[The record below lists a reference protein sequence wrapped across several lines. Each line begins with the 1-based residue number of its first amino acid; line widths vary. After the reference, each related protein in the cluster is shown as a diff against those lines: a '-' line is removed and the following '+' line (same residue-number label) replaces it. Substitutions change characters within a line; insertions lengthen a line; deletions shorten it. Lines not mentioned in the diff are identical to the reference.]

1 MGVSHLTR
9 QRTACVC
16 FSFEAGWLF
25 REGEEETGW
34 WLLAAAAAV
43 SAATV
48 PGSHQSVSVKP
59 SGWQT
64 SQ

>member
-1 MGVSHLTR
+1 MFVFHLK
-9 QRTACVC
+9 Q
-16 FSFEAGWLF
+16 AGFLG
-25 REGEEETGW
+25 RGKRSQ
-34 WLLAAAAAV
+34 AAAAV

-59 SGWQT
+59 SGWQN